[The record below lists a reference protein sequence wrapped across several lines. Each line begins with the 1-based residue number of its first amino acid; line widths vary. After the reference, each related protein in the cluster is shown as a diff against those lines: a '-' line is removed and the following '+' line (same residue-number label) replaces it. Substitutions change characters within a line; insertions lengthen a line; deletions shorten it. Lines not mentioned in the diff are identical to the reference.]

1 MNCPRPRTS
10 RTGELECPACGLTW
24 GVDDAVPDCSLPSL
38 PPQGSREKRV
48 RTRQRTVEVA
58 NRALDAIRIILRKD
72 P

>member
-24 GVDDAVPDCSLPSL
+24 GVDDQTPDCSLPSL
-38 PPQGSREKRV
+38 PAHGSREKRV

-58 NRALDAIRIILRKD
+58 SRALDAIRTILRKE